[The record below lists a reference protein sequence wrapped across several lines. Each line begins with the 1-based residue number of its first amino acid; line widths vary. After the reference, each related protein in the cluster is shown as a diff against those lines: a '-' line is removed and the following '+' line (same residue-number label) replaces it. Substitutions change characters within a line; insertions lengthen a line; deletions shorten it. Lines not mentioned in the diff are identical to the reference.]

1 MASHSGTNAAT
12 AGEDNWERLQA
23 LFHLA
28 VDAPEN
34 ERASL
39 LVAACDDPELRA
51 QVMALL
57 AADDVVAVEEPSPTP
72 IALTGKI
79 GPYTLLRLLGSG
91 GIGSVYLVER
101 TVDDILLRSALK
113 VLGPHAAG
121 PMFVERFL
129 RERKILASLNHP
141 NITRLLDAGLTENS
155 QPYLVMEYVEG
166 EHLTAYCD
174 SRNLG
179 INERLRLFLEVCK
192 AVAHAHRSLVVH
204 LDLKPSNILVTADGT
219 VKLLDF
225 GTSKLLQQDS
235 LMTGTVMATPGYASP
250 EQLRNEHLTTASDMY
265 SLGVILYEL
274 LSGSRPGGKAS
285 AAVMLERAIT
295 EREPERLT
303 DSIAASAPGHR
314 GLTEQRLRQLLRGD
328 LATIVAKCLRPRA
341 ANRYASLDALAED
354 LQRYLNGWPVLARP
368 QTTLYLVGK
377 YVRRK
382 RKAVIAASIVLVLI
396 LASLGYAEW
405 RQRQAILEGQRALRM
420 QTFLYRLLYLAN
432 SNYTGKPTFTVPDF
446 LNLGVKLLPNYIHD
460 PADLRKAQ
468 MSLAESMYE
477 NNDLDGAATVFAEV
491 IPSAIA
497 ANDYDVEAESEA
509 TAGEVAYL
517 QGKPDLGLQWTTHAL
532 ELSKRQGVLPGTRL
546 WAKVYYATNRDRLG
560 FRSAETLAM
569 LKSAAQDA
577 KKDGLLPP
585 HEVGDVFY
593 SLGWDQKLRENYPEA
608 EAAYTQALQVYQNDP
623 AAACDLSA
631 VYGELAAVKN
641 LNGDPQGSLPLYKQA
656 YDGLTNCEGSG
667 SRGALE
673 QQARMGGA
681 LIELGRA
688 KEAVPMLEA
697 SMPAWRKISGSSPDL
712 AEPLL
717 VLARAY
723 LNTGKFDDAAKAST
737 EAIAVQTGKVAANDR
752 RIGSAH
758 LYLAMA
764 LLRQLHYAEALPHAQ
779 MAAGILTHGVTGEPQ
794 KADAEARQALAT
806 AKTKTQR

>member
-1 MASHSGTNAAT
+1 MATNAKKT
-12 AGEDNWERLQA
+12 GGDNWEQLQT

-28 VDAPEN
+28 ADAPES

-39 LVAACDDPELRA
+39 LAAACEDPELRA

-57 AADDVVAVEEPSPTP
+57 AADDVVAVEEPTPAPTT
-72 IALTGKI
+72 LTGKI

-101 TVDDILLRSALK
+101 TLDDILLQAALK

-141 NITRLLDAGLTENS
+141 NITRLLDAGLTENG

-166 EHLTAYCD
+166 EHLNTYCD
-174 SRNLG
+174 NRNLS
-179 INERLRLFLEVCK
+179 ISDRLRLFLEICK

-265 SLGVILYEL
+265 SLGVILFEL

-285 AAVMLERAIT
+285 AAVMMERALS

-303 DSIAASAPGHR
+303 DSITASAPAHR

-341 ANRYASLDALAED
+341 ADRYASLDALAED

-368 QTTLYLVGK
+368 QTTLYLVGM

-405 RQRQAILEGQRALRM
+405 RQRQAVLEGQRALRM

-432 SNYTGKPTFTVPDF
+432 SNYTGKPTFTVAEF
-446 LNLGVKLLPNYIHD
+446 LESGVKLLPNYIKD

-477 NNDLDGAATVFAEV
+477 NNDLDGAARVFAEV
-491 IPSAIA
+491 IQSAIA

-509 TAGEVAYL
+509 NAGDVAYL
-517 QGKPDLGLQWTTHAL
+517 QGKPELGLQLTSHAL
-532 ELSKRQGVLPGTRL
+532 ELSKKQSVSPATRL

-560 FRSAETLAM
+560 FRTDETLSM
-569 LKSAAQDA
+569 LKSAAQEA

-593 SLGWDQKLRENYPEA
+593 SLGWDQKLRENYAEA
-608 EAAYTQALQVYQNDP
+608 EAAYTQSMQIYKSD
-623 AAACDLSA
+623 AAARCDLSA
-631 VYGELAAVKN
+631 VYGELASLKDRR
-641 LNGDPQGSLPLYKQA
+641 GDPQGSVPLYQEA
-656 YDGLTNCEGSG
+656 YDGLTNCEGPA

-681 LIELGRA
+681 LIEIGRA
-688 KEAVPMLEA
+688 KQALPMLEA
-697 SMPAWRKISGSSPDL
+697 SMPAWRKIAGSSPDL

-723 LNTGKFDDAAKAST
+723 VNTGNFDAAEKAAS
-737 EAIAVQTGKVAANDR
+737 EALEVQAGKVAANDR
-752 RIGSAH
+752 RIGTAQW
-758 LYLAMA
+758 LWAEA
-764 LLRQLHYAEALPHAQ
+764 LRGQRHYQEALPHAEI
-779 MAAGILTHGVTGEPQ
+779 AAKILSNGVA
-794 KADAEARQALAT
+794 ADARAIDERAQTTLANIRM
-806 AKTKTQR
+806 KIG

>member
-1 MASHSGTNAAT
+1 MATDLKT
-12 AGEDNWERLQA
+12 ADGDNWEQLQE

-28 VDAPEN
+28 ADVGEE

-39 LVAACDDPELRA
+39 LAAACDDPELRA

-57 AADDVVAVEEPSPTP
+57 AADDVVAVEEPAAAPP
-72 IALTGKI
+72 VLTGKI

-101 TVDDILLRSALK
+101 TVDDILLRAALK

-141 NITRLLDAGLTENS
+141 DITRLLDAGLTENG

-174 SRNLG
+174 SRTLG
-179 INERLRLFLEVCK
+179 ISERLRLFLEVCK

-204 LDLKPSNILVTADGT
+204 LDLKPSNILVTPDGT

-235 LMTGTVMATPGYASP
+235 LLTGTVMATPGYASP

-265 SLGVILYEL
+265 SLGVILFEL
-274 LSGSRPGGKAS
+274 LSGGRPGGKAS
-285 AAVMLERAIT
+285 AAVMLERAIS

-303 DSIAASAPGHR
+303 DSIAASAPERR
-314 GLTEQRLRQLLRGD
+314 GVNESRLRQMLRGD

-341 ANRYASLDALAED
+341 TDRYASLDALAED
-354 LQRYLNGWPVLARP
+354 LQRYLNGWPVLARH

-396 LASLGYAEW
+396 LASLTYAEW
-405 RQRQAILEGQRALRM
+405 RQRQAVLEGQRALRM

-432 SNYTGKPTFTVPDF
+432 SNYTGKPTFTVAEF
-446 LNLGVKLLPNYIHD
+446 LESGVKLLPNYIKN

-477 NNDLDGAATVFAEV
+477 NNDLDGAARVFAEV
-491 IPSAIA
+491 IPSAA
-497 ANDYDVEAESEA
+497 AAEDYDVEAESEA
-509 TAGEVAYL
+509 TAGDVAYL
-517 QGKPDLGLQWTTHAL
+517 QGKPDLGLQLTSHAL
-532 ELSKRQGVLPGTRL
+532 ELSKKQSVSPATRL

-560 FRSAETLAM
+560 FRTDENLTM
-569 LKSAAQDA
+569 LKTAAEEA
-577 KKDGLLPP
+577 KKEGLLPS
-585 HEVGDVFY
+585 HEIGDVYY
-593 SLGWDQKLRENYPEA
+593 SLGWDQRLRENYAEA
-608 EAAYTQALQVYQNDP
+608 EAAYTQSMQIYMRD
-623 AAACDLSA
+623 AAAKCDLSA
-631 VYGELAAVKN
+631 VYGELASLKHRR
-641 LNGDPQGSLPLYKQA
+641 GDPQGSLPLYQQA
-656 YDGLTNCEGSG
+656 YDGLTSCEGPE

-681 LIELGRA
+681 LIEIGRA
-688 KEAVPMLEA
+688 KQALPMLEA
-697 SMPAWRKISGSSPDL
+697 SMPAWRKVAGSSPDL

-723 LNTGKFDDAAKAST
+723 VNTGNFDAAERTAK
-737 EAIAVQTGKVAANDR
+737 EALEVQAGKVAANDR
-752 RIGSAH
+752 RIGIGQWLWAE
-758 LYLAMA
+758 A
-764 LLRQLHYAEALPHAQ
+764 LSGQNRFPEALPHAEI
-779 MAAGILTHGVTGEPQ
+779 AARILTNGVA
-794 KADAEARQALAT
+794 ADARAIDARAQKTLANVR
-806 AKTKTQR
+806 AKVG